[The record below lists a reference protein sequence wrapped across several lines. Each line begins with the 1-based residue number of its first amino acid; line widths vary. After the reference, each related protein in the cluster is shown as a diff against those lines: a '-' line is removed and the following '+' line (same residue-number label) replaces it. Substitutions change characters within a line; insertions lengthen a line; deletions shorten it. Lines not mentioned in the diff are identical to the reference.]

1 MLSFRNVS
9 FLIDID
15 FQEGELASGKDSG
28 SKRRVRLE
36 LIYHISLQLLLR
48 PHHQLIWKQDSVTI
62 WEADQGSI
70 CCIDIIVAIQS
81 HWLTDTKAL
90 VKVIRQ
96 KVFTLLLL
104 LMLLLSLLV
113 NTVRRYFMKLYAVDG
128 DLIQRMILSIA
139 GNEAYEAIRLLGPTE
154 LTLRALG

>member
-9 FLIDID
+9 FLINID
-15 FQEGELASGKDSG
+15 LQEGELASGKDSG

-81 HWLTDTKAL
+81 HWLTDTEWDIAQSDKAKSVYSAAAIITGQYCATL
-90 VKVIRQ
+90 FHEIVRCWWRFDSMNDIVNCRQRSIRSDQ
-96 KVFTLLLL
+96 IAWT
-104 LMLLLSLLV
+104 
-113 NTVRRYFMKLYAVDG
+113 DG
-128 DLIQRMILSIA
+128 INPPCP
-139 GNEAYEAIRLLGPTE
+139 GIR
-154 LTLRALG
+154 